1 MWLLRECRLILKW
14 NELKNWGQLMRFVV
28 SNKQNSSR
36 KWTDIE
42 YFSMGFLWLFKDQL
56 DTPRY

>member
-42 YFSMGFLWLFKDQL
+42 YFSMGFVWLF
-56 DTPRY
+56 